1 MGERTNVEVDRPR
14 GSTDGQGALHCLSF
28 TVLGTYCMPVLGAG
42 VVQQASEA

>member
-1 MGERTNVEVDRPR
+1 MGERTNIEVDRPR